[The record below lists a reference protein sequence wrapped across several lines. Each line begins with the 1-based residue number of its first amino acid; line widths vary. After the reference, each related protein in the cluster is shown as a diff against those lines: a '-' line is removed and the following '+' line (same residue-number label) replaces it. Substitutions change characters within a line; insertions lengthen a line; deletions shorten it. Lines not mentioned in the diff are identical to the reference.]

1 MTVDEMDVF
10 TLKRWSALLEGLNMI
25 SDTAEKNKISKDNIT
40 FKQIH
45 LVKYIDETTE
55 RVKVG

>member
-10 TLKRWSALLEGLNMI
+10 TLKRWSALLEGVNMI
-25 SDTAEKNKISKDNIT
+25 FDTAEKNKISEDKIT
-40 FKQIH
+40 FKQNH

-55 RVKVG
+55 RVKVV